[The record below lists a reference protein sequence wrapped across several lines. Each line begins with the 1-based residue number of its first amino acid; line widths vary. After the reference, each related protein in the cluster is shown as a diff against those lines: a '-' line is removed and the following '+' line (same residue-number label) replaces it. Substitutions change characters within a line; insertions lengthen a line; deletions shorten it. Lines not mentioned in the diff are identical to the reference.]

1 MGDGTAEGSDA
12 LTVPAE
18 RPKKFTVPTPFNLTQ
33 PRTAPVP
40 EPEAIP
46 NFIKPVPAPD
56 ISKQDSL
63 EQIEAK
69 KAARK
74 EEWRQHAE
82 RKFKEAAAPELRSMQ
97 RPQHLPAAIEAA
109 EAQLREQMRP
119 VSLAKVHIRVQMARW
134 RWGAVMVTKQ
144 VAETYFSIFDFSN
157 FHRTNKPKSNSW
169 SSIRHHLYNGFR
181 HSKTISQC
189 CSTNPIVQ
197 RMVFSLL
204 HPLTHMHSAL
214 SAQPPPEFAP
224 VAPVRL
230 NAAAIM
236 REDALYK
243 RKMEKEA
250 TVIRA
255 YESGTAH
262 NAICRDIQ
270 LII

>member
-1 MGDGTAEGSDA
+1 VLREVWSTQFDHVYVDESLLGGMRRARAAGMDELLMFLNAAVTGNLDATVAAPKSGDDASAAAVGDGTEGSDA

-119 VSLAKVHIRVQMARW
+119 VSPAKVHIRVQMTMSEA
-134 RWGAVMVTKQ
+134 GVQSMVTK
-144 VAETYFSIFDFSN
+144 
-157 FHRTNKPKSNSW
+157 
-169 SSIRHHLYNGFR
+169 
-181 HSKTISQC
+181 
-189 CSTNPIVQ
+189 
-197 RMVFSLL
+197 
-204 HPLTHMHSAL
+204 
-214 SAQPPPEFAP
+214 
-224 VAPVRL
+224 
-230 NAAAIM
+230 
-236 REDALYK
+236 
-243 RKMEKEA
+243 
-250 TVIRA
+250 
-255 YESGTAH
+255 
-262 NAICRDIQ
+262 
-270 LII
+270 